1 MVVYHSLVH
10 VKTLTFFFNPRTKF
24 EIFGPWVEKKKSM
37 GMCEIEEKNIAYT
50 DAVVL
55 KLPVSMWRKRK
66 NQKD

>member
-1 MVVYHSLVH
+1 
-10 VKTLTFFFNPRTKF
+10 
-24 EIFGPWVEKKKSM
+24 
-37 GMCEIEEKNIAYT
+37 MCEIEEKNIAYT